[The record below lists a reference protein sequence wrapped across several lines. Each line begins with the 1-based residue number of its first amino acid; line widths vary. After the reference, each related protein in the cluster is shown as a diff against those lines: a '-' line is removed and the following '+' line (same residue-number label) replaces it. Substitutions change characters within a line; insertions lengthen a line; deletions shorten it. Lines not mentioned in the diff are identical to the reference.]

1 MKQILSVVL
10 CNNLIMTK
18 LYKKLLNPG
27 FTAEE
32 IREGVAAATGSADP
46 AGRTRILK
54 DIFSFIDLTSLNTT
68 DSESSIRH
76 FAAKAA
82 AFSDKFS
89 NISNVAALCVFPNFT
104 AAAREGLN
112 GCGIRLAV
120 VSAAFPTSQTF
131 LEVKMYETELAVKS
145 GADEVD
151 IVIPVGTFLE
161 GNYDSVIDELKT
173 IREVA
178 GPAVLKIILETGLL
192 KDFRHIYRASVIAM
206 ESGADFIKTS
216 TGKSPVSATPE
227 AAWVMCR
234 AIRDYHDETGIM
246 IGFKPAGG
254 IVSPEDAIIYYSLV
268 REVLGEKW
276 LTPEYFRIG
285 ASRLAN
291 NILNELYPEKP
302 AYF

>member
-1 MKQILSVVL
+1 
-10 CNNLIMTK
+10 MTK
-18 LYKKLLNPG
+18 LYKKLFNPG
-27 FTAEE
+27 ITAEE
-32 IREGVAAATGSADP
+32 IREGVAATTGATVP
-46 AGRTRILK
+46 AERIRILK

-68 DSESSIRH
+68 DSEASVRR
-76 FAAKAA
+76 FAEKAA
-82 AFSDKFS
+82 AFNHNFSD
-89 NISNVAALCVFPNFT
+89 IRNVAALCVFPNFT
-104 AAAREGLN
+104 VTAREGLN
-112 GCGIRLAV
+112 GCSVRLAV

-161 GNYDSVIDELKT
+161 NNYDSVIDELKT
-173 IREVA
+173 LREVA
-178 GPAVLKIILETGLL
+178 GSAVLKIILETGLL
-192 KDFRHIYRASVIAM
+192 KDCRHIYRASVIAM

-216 TGKSPVSATPE
+216 TGKSQVSATPE
-227 AAWVMCR
+227 AALVMCR

-254 IVSPEDAIIYYSLV
+254 IVTPDDAIVYYRLV
-268 REVLGEKW
+268 KEILGEKW

-291 NILNELYPEKP
+291 NILGELYPEKP
-302 AYF
+302 AFF